1 MVQIHA
7 PLSPVSEASG
17 SLGPGRV
24 KVLSRRSRSSPEA
37 SRELSCMIQVD
48 GTSYCIDPA
57 GGIAEA
63 IGKKWTLP
71 LIGIL
76 GNRPNH
82 RFHQIRDD
90 LSGIGSKALAD
101 RLKDLQAL
109 GLVTRRVFA
118 EVPSRVEYRLTER
131 GEALRRA
138 LVPLLDWAAREGRE
152 AIGRA

>member
-1 MVQIHA
+1 LPRIHA
-7 PLSPVSEASG
+7 PLSSHLDRMALSERQ
-17 SLGPGRV
+17 RV
-24 KVLSRRSRSSPEA
+24 TNIATRPRPHHA
-37 SRELSCMIQVD
+37 PSRELSCMIHVD

-57 GGIAEA
+57 GGVAEA

-90 LSGIGSKALAD
+90 LAGIGSKALAD
-101 RLKDLQAL
+101 RLKDLQRL
-109 GLVTRRVFA
+109 GLVTRKVFA
-118 EVPSRVEYRLTER
+118 EVPSRVEYRLTDR
-131 GEALRRA
+131 GETLRRA

-152 AIGRA
+152 GPRSA